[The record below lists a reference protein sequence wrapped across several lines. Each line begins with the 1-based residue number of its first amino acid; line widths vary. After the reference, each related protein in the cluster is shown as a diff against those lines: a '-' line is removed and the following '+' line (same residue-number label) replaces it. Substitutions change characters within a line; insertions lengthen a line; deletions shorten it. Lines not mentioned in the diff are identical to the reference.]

1 MLFAHHADFGFSRP
15 TDKFCPL
22 NSVLRHACYRGRSTD
37 KFNRESCK
45 MGAARARIS
54 GEQCG
59 TPRPSVGPHSG
70 SYGEAAQQSSPCCAR
85 IQHRI
90 EQNRTFHRRYLV
102 GSSRYRYRELAAQD
116 AALPAQHTA
125 LSASCAALC
134 EMSVGEMILAGKA
147 KVGTT
152 VELLWRE
159 DLSTPFSQQII
170 FGNLTPY

>member
-1 MLFAHHADFGFSRP
+1 MNRTTSYFFNISPFAEMGNPMQSSHCCAELLFAHHADFGFSRP

-22 NSVLRHACYRGRSTD
+22 NCVLRHACYRERSTD

-90 EQNRTFHRRYLV
+90 EQNRTFHRRYQL
-102 GSSRYRYRELAAQD
+102 GSSQGARRLLAAQHCPVCC
-116 AALPAQHTA
+116 AELRIF
-125 LSASCAALC
+125 CAA
-134 EMSVGEMILAGKA
+134 MSA
-147 KVGTT
+147 K
-152 VELLWRE
+152 ECRH
-159 DLSTPFSQQII
+159 
-170 FGNLTPY
+170 